1 MRVGIVGGSIAGCS
15 AAIELGR
22 AGHAVTVSE
31 RSRGGLKGRGA
42 GIGTPTAAFQTLVSR
57 DLVSETTPRFV
68 VSRHPLAGR
77 KDADDRYGHCALTLP
92 LSMALLNWGDL
103 WSELRARVP
112 DAAYVEGRAINGV
125 RQTDGEVVI
134 SAANGWSEAYDLVL
148 FADGYRSLGRRTLFP
163 DTEMAYRGYVLWRGV
178 LEERRLSDS
187 APLET
192 ALYRLHYKGLPGN
205 AVFYFVP
212 GEGGSTDV
220 GDRLV
225 NWACYLPLAPEEL
238 PGFLVD
244 RYGQRQEHSLP
255 PGSMR
260 IAEEERLKGVMA
272 EHLPSDFAE
281 IIAASRDSFVQ
292 PIYSGTVPA
301 YARGRIALLGDAG
314 AVAPP
319 FTGSGVF
326 KAMMNAVELATSLA
340 ESSSV
345 DGALEQWS
353 VEQTKRGDRLAALGD
368 QMEEAFVWNAPD
380 LSAMTE
386 PDARTW
392 WTRSISFPD
401 EFSYVS
407 EDQGLEADL
416 MQSSRR

>member
-272 EHLPSDFAE
+272 EHLPSYFAE